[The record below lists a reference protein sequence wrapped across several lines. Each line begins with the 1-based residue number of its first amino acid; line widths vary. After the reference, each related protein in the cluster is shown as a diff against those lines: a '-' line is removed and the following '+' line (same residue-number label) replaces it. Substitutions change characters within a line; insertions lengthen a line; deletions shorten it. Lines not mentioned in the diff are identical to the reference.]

1 MEEQRKD
8 NMRYVAFK
16 YFEGELLPEEE
27 KVLFN
32 FLHEEERN
40 MQLFR
45 KWEEEWFVSNR
56 HTSYIDNKWNR
67 LSGRLHMQVTS
78 MPNIKRRYSIGKKI
92 LPYAAIFLMGLVTS
106 AVFYGWYKISHRNDT
121 LFAQSEFFVPR
132 GSQSRILLP
141 DSSVVWLNA
150 GSTLRYDRS
159 FGDKTR
165 SVYIEGEGVF
175 DVTKN
180 KEIPFIVRNEKMEV
194 TVHGTVFNVKSFA
207 EDSISSV
214 ALMQGHV
221 SVSCPFVAQTTN
233 LLPGER
239 LIIDNVK
246 KVTKKE
252 TFDVDS
258 YLSWHDGT
266 LAFCDEPLS
275 EIAEKLGRRFNI
287 SIIIKNQSLKS
298 RRYYLTFVNN
308 ETIDQILEK
317 IQEDKNIHIK
327 KQGNTVEIY

>member
-8 NMRYVAFK
+8 NIRYVAFK
-16 YFEGELLPEEE
+16 YFEGDLLPEEE
-27 KVLFN
+27 KVLFD

-45 KWEEEWFVSNR
+45 RWEEEWFVSNR
-56 HTSYIDNKWNR
+56 YTSFIDNKWNR

-78 MPNIKRRYSIGKKI
+78 MPKMKRKYSIGKKF
-92 LPYAAIFLMGLVTS
+92 LRYAAIFLMGLVTS
-106 AVFYGWYKISHRNDT
+106 AVFYGWYKISHQNDA
-121 LFAQSEFFVPR
+121 LFTQSEFFVPR

-159 FGDKTR
+159 FGDETR

-175 DVTKN
+175 NVTKN

-194 TVHGTVFNVKSFA
+194 TVHGTVFNVKSFV

-214 ALMQGHV
+214 ALIQGQV
-221 SVSCPFVAQTTN
+221 SVFCPFVAQSTN

-239 LIIDNVK
+239 LVIDNVK
-246 KVTKKE
+246 KETKKE

-275 EIAEKLGRRFNI
+275 EIAKKLERRFNI
-287 SIIIKNQSLKS
+287 SIVIKNQSLKN

-317 IQEDKNIHIK
+317 IQEDKNIHIE
-327 KQGNTVEIY
+327 KQGNTVEVY